1 MIGDKI
7 MFEVEEKDDCLF
19 VTHNKKKEN
28 KNK

>member
-1 MIGDKI
+1 

-28 KNK
+28 KNKWTVEP